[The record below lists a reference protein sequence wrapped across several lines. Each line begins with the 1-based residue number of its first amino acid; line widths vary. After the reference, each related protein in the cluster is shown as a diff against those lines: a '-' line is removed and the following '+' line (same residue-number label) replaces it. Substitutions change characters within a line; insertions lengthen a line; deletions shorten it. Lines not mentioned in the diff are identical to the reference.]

1 MGTTCYQEIIE
12 NEKARLDLFKWK
24 VILVAGL
31 GAAAAGLVGT
41 QPIAPALPLAL
52 IPLVCIY
59 VDLLC
64 ADLTLRIAV
73 ITRYLKLVHQ
83 EKGESPTDTEYA
95 AFVGKADQLRE
106 IPTRRETTKMLLE
119 ALAKREWSAYG
130 LAFIAQGISTFALS
144 VGVIFWGC
152 LFLSKPRAQFVVEVA
167 VLGIVSCAWSYL
179 EYKRRFIAVNRLD
192 SIFQDPPP
200 N

>member
-1 MGTTCYQEIIE
+1 VDTKFYQEIIE

-73 ITRYLKLVHQ
+73 ITQYLRLVHHGKEQ
-83 EKGESPTDTEYA
+83 QPADAQYA
-95 AFVGKADQLRE
+95 AFVVEADELRE
-106 IPTRRETTKMLLE
+106 IPTRRETAKMLLE
-119 ALAKREWSAYG
+119 APAKRERSAYA
-130 LAFIAQGISTFALS
+130 LAFIAQGLSTVALS
-144 VGVIFWGC
+144 LGVIVWGC
-152 LFLSKPRAQFVVEVA
+152 LFLPKPRAQFVIVAA
-167 VLGIVSCAWSYL
+167 VLGMISGAWSYL
-179 EYKRRFIAVNRLD
+179 EYQRRFIAVIRLNKLHT
-192 SIFQDPPP
+192 SHRQ
-200 N
+200 